1 MRCPG
6 NSVSTTLFTTLSCLE
21 LFVRCEIP
29 EDLVREEE
37 FFRSYLNEN
46 GLAWHHHHNSTTP
59 SPGAMPN
66 PSRGP
71 PSMHMW
77 SASQVGET
85 HDVFTEHGHW

>member
-1 MRCPG
+1 MMQTYYAFYDIPEY
-6 NSVSTTLFTTLSCLE
+6 TLNP
-21 LFVRCEIP
+21 IP

-59 SPGAMPN
+59 SPGSMPI